1 METNGLSVYNVGASL
16 DLDAL
21 TQGGTQSSN
30 HGEDDSDDD
39 GDEEEIQQRNA
50 EVVSINQS
58 SINFK
63 LKTNISFFCN

>member
-50 EVVSINQS
+50 EVVSISRNKV
-58 SINFK
+58 IFK
-63 LKTNISFFCN
+63 MKIFFYLVT

>member
-21 TQGGTQSSN
+21 TQGGTQNDN
-30 HGEDDSDDD
+30 HNEDDSDDD

-50 EVVSINQS
+50 EVCFIN
-58 SINFK
+58 
-63 LKTNISFFCN
+63 TN